1 MPDEPNN
8 AVSAF
13 SSNNVRID
21 RTDRTSWRGAA
32 AACSTRAQR
41 GLADKATSMEN
52 IP

>member
-1 MPDEPNN
+1 MFDPTLT
-8 AVSAF
+8 VSPL
-13 SSNNVRID
+13 SSNNVRTD

-32 AACSTRAQR
+32 AAYSTQAQR